1 MNQPAHPLRT
11 VAGLLVAVAI
21 VAGACA
27 PAQQS
32 ASSAAPSPTAGGTLL
47 YGLAT
52 TFDTLDPTVTTF
64 SVVGKIAYHVF
75 DPLVWQTASG
85 KFEAGLAESWEIS
98 PDAKAYTFKLRK
110 DVKFHD
116 GTPFNAQAVKFTFD
130 RIVDP
135 ATKSQIAISALG
147 PYEGT
152 DVIDDATVR
161 VRFKTA
167 YAPFLDSV
175 SSPYLVPL
183 SPDAVRK
190 AGKDFGSAALVGT
203 GPFKFDSYK
212 ADSEVV
218 MSRNVDY
225 KWGPAFLKSRG
236 APYLDKIIWRVIP
249 ESTTRIATGE
259 SGELTFLE
267 DVPTQDYQRLK
278 SSGKLTIADP
288 VQAGS
293 GWSMMMNVQNPPMD
307 DLRVRQ
313 AIEWATDKNA
323 MNQTVWNGVFK
334 PACSPLTPNVLGF
347 DPKTCDKYKYDLQRA
362 GALLDDAGWKANAA
376 TGVREKGGLPL
387 KLGLYFRSDSDNSRN
402 MATFVQSNLKQAG
415 IQVDS
420 QGLARAGYFDAVRS
434 GKHHMQF
441 WWESHGDPD
450 VVRILVHSSNANGGT
465 NRNRYKNAAMDQLVD
480 DAAAQT
486 DPEKRKALYVQ
497 IQNKILDEAV
507 MVFFAD
513 PLSIFAHQKTLQGV
527 AVDWSGNYPFF
538 HTAFLQKP

>member
-1 MNQPAHPLRT
+1 MNRPARRLRLAT
-11 VAGLLVAVAI
+11 GFLAAIAI

-27 PAQQS
+27 PAPLAPS
-32 ASSAAPSPTAGGTLL
+32 ASQSPTPGGTLV

-75 DPLVWQTASG
+75 DPLVWQTSGG
-85 KFEAGLAESWEIS
+85 KFEPGLAESWQVS

-135 ATKSQIAISALG
+135 ATKSQTAISVLG
-147 PYEGT
+147 PYDGT

-161 VRFKTA
+161 VRFKTP

-175 SSPYLVPL
+175 SSPYLVPV

-190 AGKDFGSAALVGT
+190 AGKDFGSTALVGT
-203 GPFKFDSYK
+203 GPFKFESYH

-218 MSRNVDY
+218 IVRNDDY

-236 APYLDKIIWRVIP
+236 APYLDKIVWRIIP
-249 ESTTRIATGE
+249 ESTTRVATGE
-259 SGELTFLE
+259 SGELTFVE

-278 SSGKLTIADP
+278 ASGKLIVLDALE
-288 VQAGS
+288 AGS
-293 GWSMMMNVQNPPMD
+293 GWSMMMNVQNPPLD
-307 DLRVRQ
+307 DVRVRR
-313 AIEWATDKNA
+313 AIEWAIDKNA

-334 PACSPLTPNVLGF
+334 PACSPLTPNMLGY
-347 DPKTCDKYKYDLQRA
+347 DAKTCDKYKFDVQRA
-362 GALLDDAGWKANAA
+362 AALLDDAGWRMNTA

-387 KLGLYFRSDSDNSRN
+387 KLGFYFRSNDDNSRN
-402 MATFVQSNLKQAG
+402 METFVQSNLKPVG
-415 IQVDS
+415 IQIDP
-420 QGLARAGYFDAVRS
+420 QGLARAGYFDAVRA

-450 VVRILVHSSNANGGT
+450 VVRILVYSSNANGGT
-465 NRNRYKNAAMDQLVD
+465 NRNRYKNAEMDQLID

-486 DPEKRKALYVQ
+486 DTEKRKALYSQ
-497 IQNKILDEAV
+497 IQNKILDDAV

-513 PLSIFAHQKTLQGV
+513 PLSIFAHQKTLRDV

-538 HTAFLQKP
+538 HTASLQKP